1 MSEHG
6 SGKWPAKVVNAAA
19 VVLGVAVIGR
29 IAYELLTP
37 LIPVLVSLFVLSLV
51 YSAILGQRRR

>member
-6 SGKWPAKVVNAAA
+6 SGKWPAKVVNAAT
-19 VVLGVAVIGR
+19 VVLGVAVVGR

-37 LIPVLVSLFVLSLV
+37 LVPILVSLFVLSLV
-51 YSAILGQRRR
+51 YGAILGQWRR